1 MQRKSKLLSNY
12 IGTATL
18 GQLSIDLDKTKSE
31 AIQILTFKSLFGAE
45 KQTISKV
52 YVFLRKDYF

>member
-1 MQRKSKLLSNY
+1 VQRKSKLLPNY
-12 IGTATL
+12 IGTANL

-31 AIQILTFKSLFGAE
+31 ATQILTFKSLFGAE

>member
-1 MQRKSKLLSNY
+1 MQRKSKRLSNY
-12 IGTATL
+12 IGTTNV
-18 GQLSIDLDKTKSE
+18 GHLSIDLDKTKSE
-31 AIQILTFKSLFGAE
+31 ATQFLTFKSLFGAE